1 MPARIEWTE
10 AALARLIELTDPL
23 GRRDPSAARRLV
35 ARLMDRVEDL
45 ARFPRMGPPW
55 TPAEDDAVRRLVI
68 DQHVLYHELAEADAL
83 VRVLWVQHGRQRP
96 PRELGRSSPDQ

>member
-55 TPAEDDAVRRLVI
+55 TPAEDDAVLWMSADETRVERGLRADKCDFWDV
-68 DQHVLYHELAEADAL
+68 VLA
-83 VRVLWVQHGRQRP
+83 P
-96 PRELGRSSPDQ
+96 